1 MKTKNILIVCAFLS
15 GAYLAFGCGHPSDKS
30 KAAGE
35 DTTNTDRLSIGEHF
49 APVNGITLHYYVAG
63 SGPVCLVPS
72 PGWGYPVGY
81 LYESLKPFEKYF
93 TMVYYDTRISG
104 MSTGP
109 DDPSKY
115 TSTDFMNDMDSFRV
129 YLNQPKV
136 WLLGHSN
143 GGSQVLYYGVHHNE
157 NLNGIIAL
165 DPMAG
170 PDSLWMTEFTK
181 ILEKRRPVAPK
192 IVDMFLGKGT
202 TPYTIDEVMQMGMPL
217 YFHDTSKVKL
227 MPHTIDAKLSQKAQN
242 YTVASHFASEVLF
255 PELNKI
261 TVPVLVVVGDDDFCC
276 PKATQADRV
285 VKEISNSTEIVIKDA
300 GHMPWIEQPQQFF
313 SECEKWLQKQK
324 PGG

>member
-1 MKTKNILIVCAFLS
+1 MKTKLTFYMYTYTLVIFLLI
-15 GAYLAFGCGHPSDKS
+15 GCGQRSCNNK
-30 KAAGE
+30 
-35 DTTNTDRLSIGEHF
+35 TNTQDTVMANRLANGEHF
-49 APVNGITLHYYVAG
+49 SLVNGITLHYYIAG

-104 MSTGP
+104 KSTGP

-192 IVDMFLGKGT
+192 IVDMFLRKDT
-202 TPYTIDEVMQMGMPL
+202 TLYTIDEVMQMGMPL
-217 YFHDTSKVKL
+217 
-227 MPHTIDAKLSQKAQN
+227 
-242 YTVASHFASEVLF
+242 
-255 PELNKI
+255 
-261 TVPVLVVVGDDDFCC
+261 
-276 PKATQADRV
+276 
-285 VKEISNSTEIVIKDA
+285 
-300 GHMPWIEQPQQFF
+300 
-313 SECEKWLQKQK
+313 
-324 PGG
+324 